1 MDDNAFSLDN
11 GVRLNVALEQL
22 INKDGDNQQDS
33 DEDVQVDDLIEISD
47 VETNSGKHNDDS
59 GTDDD
64 DIYISM
70 DDPNVQ
76 QHNDNSLNGNAN
88 NYGNIFCFFFIVNFI
103 D

>member
-1 MDDNAFSLDN
+1 MDDNAFRLDN
-11 GVRLNVALEQL
+11 EVRLNVALEQL
-22 INKDGDNQQDS
+22 INKDGDDQQDS
-33 DEDVQVDDLIEISD
+33 DEDVQVDNLIEISD
-47 VETNSGKHNDDS
+47 VETNSGKHN
-59 GTDDD
+59 D

>member
-1 MDDNAFSLDN
+1 MDDNAFRLDN
-11 GVRLNVALEQL
+11 EVRLNVALEQL

-76 QHNDNSLNGNAN
+76 QHNDSSFN
-88 NYGNIFCFFFIVNFI
+88 GNIFCFFFIVNFI